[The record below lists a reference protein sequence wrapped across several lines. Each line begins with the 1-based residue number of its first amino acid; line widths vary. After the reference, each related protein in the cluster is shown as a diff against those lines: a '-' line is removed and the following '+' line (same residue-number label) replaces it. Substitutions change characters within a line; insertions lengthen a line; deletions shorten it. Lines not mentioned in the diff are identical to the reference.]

1 MPEINDKPAPPQERR
16 NRDIEAF
23 LSLNE
28 CLEIEVEFGFREL
41 NRYLQDLALL
51 SMNVN
56 FSELGISRRREEKQA
71 KVLLFSEAS
80 NSGQEPGTY
89 SFASWRDLYFKK
101 EIPPGSIAVLSLTGV
116 MRSESSLSS
125 PGVDS
130 MIEDLRNA
138 YNHPNVQ
145 GVIIETNSGG
155 GESLA
160 GTMLKSAIQERNKP
174 VVGFGHLVASA
185 AYRALSG
192 ADEIISSSEYSEFGS
207 IGTMVTMDSE
217 FLNAYRAR
225 FSDFYGSGA
234 TGKNF
239 EFRQALAGNYTP
251 LQLRVDELTAKFQD
265 EIKRD
270 RPLRGERASI
280 AETVSGKVFD
290 GQESKK
296 RGLVDG
302 IGTMQYAVKRV
313 RSLSKKY

>member
-138 YNHPNVQ
+138 YNHSNVA
-145 GVIIETNSGG
+145 GVIIESNSGG

-192 ADEIISSSEYSEFGS
+192 ADELISSSDYSEFGS
-207 IGTMVTMDSE
+207 IGTMITLDSQFINE
-217 FLNAYRAR
+217 YRAR
-225 FSDFYGSGA
+225 FADFYGAGA
-234 TGKNF
+234 SGKNY
-239 EFRQALAGNYTP
+239 EFRQAIAGNYLP
-251 LQLRVDELTAKFQD
+251 LQLRVDNLTTKFQE

-270 RPLRGERASI
+270 RPLRGERSVI
-280 AETVSGKVFD
+280 ADTVSGKVFD
-290 GQESKK
+290 GTESKK

-313 RSLSKKY
+313 RALTKKY